1 LPSFITQ
8 FKGTLWFENFFPDG
22 NSDSFPKPWTV
33 ESFVELLLSL
43 IQKTTDHELKTQ
55 ICAAIML
62 LHRQEGLS
70 NETCEK
76 VNRTMIAELNIPN
89 HPTAHG
95 STQAKQFL
103 RVALQLS
110 HTMRIYEVSFA
121 AELMAQFIDGDEEI
135 RDFVR
140 ELLVSIGVLDTAGYF
155 AKELDLFDTTGIP
168 ENRRKA
174 QVKDM
179 CVQWLN
185 KWLGQFR
192 QHIRSLAGK
201 ISRAQAGSVVKGTK
215 TPKTPSSIKGILKTE
230 RGSSQRTTSETSKPS
245 SITFDLEALGG
256 KAADTASPAEAI
268 NYFCEI
274 RMEEELERA
283 RTRTPKKT
291 PVQAQDN
298 SRNTVLVLPKI
309 HSKRSLARLG
319 ETHCSHCHP
328 ERETSL
334 ALAFPLPTI
343 YQTRRR
349 VVLNNMVLH
358 LKTLTLNPFPD
369 EDDLAVYEPAK
380 HSQLLTLRSSQ
391 KYFFPEQSYVDP
403 VAETESLSAQIR
415 KVLL

>member
-1 LPSFITQ
+1 
-8 FKGTLWFENFFPDG
+8 
-22 NSDSFPKPWTV
+22 
-33 ESFVELLLSL
+33 L

-62 LHRQEGLS
+62 LHRQEGL
-70 NETCEK
+70 NRDTAEK
-76 VNRTMIAELNIPN
+76 VNRTMIAELNIPD

-95 STQAKQFL
+95 SSEAKQFL

-110 HTMRIYEVSFA
+110 HTMKVYEVSFV

-135 RDFVR
+135 RKFVR
-140 ELLVSIGVLDTAGYF
+140 EMLASIGVPDTASYF
-155 AKELDLFDTTGIP
+155 AKELDLLDTTGIP
-168 ENRRKA
+168 DNRRKA
-174 QVKDM
+174 RVKDL

-185 KWLGQFR
+185 KWLAQFR

-215 TPKTPSSIKGILKTE
+215 TPKTPSSIKGILKTD
-230 RGSSQRTTSETSKPS
+230 RGSSQQRTASEMSKPT
-245 SITFDLEALGG
+245 SISFDVEALGG
-256 KAADTASPAEAI
+256 RAADTAMPSEAI

-283 RTRTPKKT
+283 RTRTREET

-349 VVLNNMVLH
+349 FVLNNMVLH
-358 LKTLTLNPFPD
+358 LKTLTLNPFQD
-369 EDDLAVYEPAK
+369 KDDLAVYEPFQ

-391 KYFFPEQSYVDP
+391 KYFFPGQSYVEQDSQSL
-403 VAETESLSAQIR
+403 AEQIR